1 VIITGAFMKTAIY
14 LPLILFIYT
23 QSVIARPDWSSDAK
37 LPGNKICEVHHGHR
51 VCFKDGN
58 RSNIYQLSNEELLK
72 AQDKG
77 AKHALIYPVAST
89 ALMAPYNSLEKMFDS
104 SQNSPIRNL
113 IYSIARRISNF
124 HSFEDVWN
132 WIGLHD
138 FPKTQSQVGPNHI
151 PYLGAHEDNPMGVT
165 LVERYNEKA
174 LTISCAGC
182 HSADLFGVKVLGMA
196 NRFPKANEV
205 FRVGKSA
212 LSKTPAFLFKTLFK
226 PTPGDMKLFKE
237 AKEALSYV
245 EVKQPQVLGLDTSL
259 AQVGL
264 SLAKRAQDEYATM
277 NPRNRRRPR
286 RNELNK
292 KRADSKPQYWWNLKY
307 KTKWLSDGSIVSGNP
322 VHTNFL
328 WNEIGRGA
336 DLKKLESWLVNNK
349 SVVRDLTAYVF
360 STKAPKYN
368 NFFPNELNIELARKG
383 QKLFL
388 KNCSGC
394 HGKYEKGWDNP
405 ELSEYTE
412 QIATTKVWY
421 HEQTP
426 VIDVDTDPLRHEGM
440 AYFKDDLNRLKI
452 SKTIGTVVETQKGYI
467 PPPLVGVWARWPY
480 FHNNSVPT
488 LYDVITPDFKRPKDY
503 IAVAAID
510 KELDFDKEKNGYP
523 AKDLIREDY
532 RNNRQYYYN
541 TKKAGMSNQGHTK
554 MLIDNNGKEKFSH
567 AEKLALIEFLK
578 SL

>member
-1 VIITGAFMKTAIY
+1 MKSGVYFFLIILVY
-14 LPLILFIYT
+14 SH
-23 QSVIARPDWSSDAK
+23 SVMAKPDWSKEAK
-37 LPGNKICEVHHGHR
+37 LPGNKICEVHHGHK

-58 RSNIYQLSNEELLK
+58 RANIYELEDREFLK
-72 AQDKG
+72 AQEKG
-77 AKHALIYPVAST
+77 ATHALIYPVKST
-89 ALMAPYNSLEKMFDS
+89 PLMAPYNSLAKMFDS

-113 IYSIARRISNF
+113 IYRVARRISKFN
-124 HSFEDVWN
+124 SFEDIYD

-138 FPKTQSQVGPNHI
+138 FPKTQAQAGPNLI
-151 PYLGAHEDNPMGVT
+151 PYLGNVEDDPMGVT
-165 LVERYNEKA
+165 KSKRYDETG

-196 NRFPKANEV
+196 NRFPRANEV

-212 LSKTPAFLFKTLFK
+212 LSKTPKFLFKTIFK
-226 PTPGDMKLFKE
+226 PSPGDYKLFKE

-264 SLAKRAQDEYATM
+264 SLARRDQDEYATM
-277 NPRNRRRPR
+277 EPRFRRRPR
-286 RNELNK
+286 KNPLDQ

-307 KTKWLSDGSIVSGNP
+307 KTKWLSDGSIISGNP

-349 SVVRDLTAYVF
+349 QIVDDLTSYVF

-368 NFFPNELNIELARKG
+368 DFFPSEININLAKQG
-383 QKLFL
+383 EKLFL

-394 HGKYEKGWDNP
+394 HGKYEKGWSDVN
-405 ELSEYTE
+405 LTSYKDK
-412 QIATTKVWY
+412 INTTKVWY

-426 VIDVDTDPLRHEGM
+426 VINVGTDPLRHEGM

-452 SKTIGTVVETQKGYI
+452 SKTIGTVVVEQDGYI

-488 LYDVITPDFKRPKDY
+488 LYDVITPDSKRPKTY
-503 IAVAAID
+503 IAVNAID
-510 KELDFDKEKNGYP
+510 KEIDFDKEKNGYP
-523 AKDLIREDY
+523 SPDLIRAEY
-532 RNNRQYYYN
+532 RNNRDYLYD
-541 TKKAGMSNQGHTK
+541 TKKEGMSNQGHTN
-554 MLIDNNGKEKFSH
+554 MLLDENGLEKFNH
-567 AEKLALIEFLK
+567 EEKLAIIEFLK
-578 SL
+578 TL